1 MSIRTKLA
9 LTLFVSVA
17 VLLGL
22 NHMMRRESFF
32 TSFASLERTRAAA
45 DVERARRA
53 FDDLAER
60 LSTRARRTTTAS
72 QSGGGEPA
80 GDQPRGEKTDGGRR
94 DEGDPNALVVHLD
107 LLVDDAGNV
116 LEHRTSDPATDR
128 ALVIHEFPSE
138 RLSPAHPVLLSWLF
152 EGPPRGVMQTRS
164 GPMILGS
171 AEVTVDGRPHL
182 RVLGLIL
189 DDGLLARLRSMSG
202 ASFEFAPL
210 SAQNFDDADDA
221 SMGIVTT
228 LSGVRLV
235 EEEPGR
241 FAAHAPLRGIHGL
254 PAALVRTP
262 VAQGELDLWNRLER
276 YELLTSIGIAL
287 FFPLVLLILIQAVVT
302 GPLSRLTEHASEI
315 GRSDD
320 PSLRLGLER
329 GDEIGVL
336 GREFDHML
344 EKLERTRIDQQRTAR
359 FAGRP
364 EVAVGVVHNVGN
376 LANSL
381 SVAAGIARDRSA
393 RADSGDVRAVLD
405 QLVAHRGDLDSYLAD
420 DPRGAHLLDFFAA
433 LVERMEA
440 DSDSARDESSEMLS
454 HVQRIT
460 ELMRSLESA
469 KAHGGVI
476 ERVDLGQQ
484 VEAALKLVLSSTGIE
499 VEVVLD
505 TAALPELE
513 LDRLR
518 LLEILVAVMTNA
530 VEAMRDLPLAE
541 RFLVL
546 CLDQPE
552 PDSVRIEIRDFG
564 VGIEEHLLAKVF
576 AAGFTTKDDDGGF
589 GLHLASLAAGELG
602 GSLRVASDGP
612 GTGATFT
619 LEIPVA
625 SARRVN
631 AEADPSL
638 VS

>member
-17 VLLGL
+17 LLLGL
-22 NHMMRRESFF
+22 NHVMRRESFF

-53 FDDLAER
+53 FDDVAER

-72 QSGGGEPA
+72 QPSGDEPS
-80 GDQPRGEKTDGGRR
+80 GDEPRR
-94 DEGDPNALVVHLD
+94 DEANGSSREEGDPNALVVHLD

-116 LEHRTSDPATDR
+116 LEHRTSDPTTDR
-128 ALVIHEFPSE
+128 ALIIHEFPSE

-189 DDGLLARLRSMSG
+189 DDGLLARLRTMSG

-210 SAQNFDDADDA
+210 SAQDFADADNE

-241 FAAHAPLRGIHGL
+241 FAAYAPLRGIHGL

-262 VAQGELDLWNRLER
+262 VAQDELDLWNRLER

-302 GPLSRLTEHASEI
+302 GPLSRLTEHASQI

-320 PSLRLGLER
+320 ASMRLGLER

-336 GREFDHML
+336 GREFDRML
-344 EKLERTRIDQQRTAR
+344 EKLERSRVDQQRTAR
-359 FAGRP
+359 FAGRS
-364 EVAVGVVHNVGN
+364 EIAVGVVHNVGN

-381 SVAAGIARDRSA
+381 GVAAGIARDRSV
-393 RADSGDVRAVLD
+393 RADSGDVQAVLD
-405 QLVAHRGDLDSYLAD
+405 QLVTHRGNLDRYLED
-420 DPRGAHLLDFFAA
+420 DPRGMHLLDFFAA

-440 DSDSARDESSEMLS
+440 DTDSARSESSEMLG

-460 ELMRSLESA
+460 DLMRSLESS
-469 KAHGGVI
+469 KAHERMI
-476 ERVDLGQQ
+476 ERVDLTQQ
-484 VEAALKLVLSSTGIE
+484 VEAALKLVLSSTGVE
-499 VEVVLD
+499 VEVIQD
-505 TAALPELE
+505 IAALPEVE

-530 VEAMRDLPLAE
+530 VEAMQDLPIAE

-546 CLDQPE
+546 CLDQPA
-552 PDSVRIEIRDFG
+552 PHTVRIEIRDFG
-564 VGIEEHLLAKVF
+564 VGIEPRLLAKIF
-576 AAGFTTKDDDGGF
+576 AAGLSTKDGGGGF

-602 GSLRVASDGP
+602 GTLTVTSDGP
-612 GTGATFT
+612 GTGATVA
-619 LEIPVA
+619 LEIPIV
-625 SARRVN
+625 SVRRSLTVSN
-631 AEADPSL
+631 PSTTG
-638 VS
+638 